1 MKTLIIA
8 FALAAF
14 SGCATKTEYVDRVVE
29 VKVPVKC
36 SIPVVERPVY
46 DGGSFKEFLRSL
58 AEYDRKR
65 DEAIKVC
72 Q

>member
-1 MKTLIIA
+1 MKIFLLIIPMM
-8 FALAAF
+8 FV
-14 SGCATKTEYVDRVVE
+14 GCVTKTEYVDRVVE

-36 SIPVVERPVY
+36 TIPKIERPIY
-46 DGGSFKEFLRSL
+46 DGGSFKEFLRNL

-65 DEAIKVC
+65 DEAIKIC